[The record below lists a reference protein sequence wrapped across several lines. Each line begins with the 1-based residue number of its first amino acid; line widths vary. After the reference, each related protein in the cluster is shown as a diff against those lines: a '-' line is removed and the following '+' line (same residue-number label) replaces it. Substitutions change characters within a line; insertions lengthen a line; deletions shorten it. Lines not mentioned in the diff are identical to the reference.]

1 MNKTKRITIYDLAK
15 ELGISGSYVSRA
27 LNDHPTTSEKM
38 REMVKQKAKE
48 LNYKHNTSAAN
59 LRQGNSKIIGII
71 VPKINETFF
80 ANVIAGIEEICS
92 KYKYH
97 IIICQSEEN
106 LKKEKEAIDTLI
118 KQNVDC
124 IMISLSQETKTNA
137 HLLDI
142 LANKIHLIQFDRV
155 DESVESYII
164 KNDNK
169 IAAFNGVEHLIKMG
183 YERIAHI
190 GGPVYLNIYADR
202 KQGYREALLKAKH
215 TLFDD
220 EIDNIAL
227 SRTDAKTIA
236 LKLLSKQDRPD
247 AFFTSS
253 DQAALGVIQAAKE
266 LNISIP
272 KDLGVLGFQDE
283 EFSSFI
289 SPNLSSINQQ
299 SKQIGISAANLFFKT
314 ILKNKVKT
322 TESSTEIIN
331 CELMIRESSYRKIAK
346 KFTKTPE

>member
-1 MNKTKRITIYDLAK
+1 MSKTKRITIYDIAK

-38 REMVKQKAKE
+38 REVVKQKAKS

-80 ANVIAGIEEICS
+80 ANVIAGVEEVCS

-124 IMISLSQETKTNA
+124 IMISLSQETKTST

-142 LANKIHLIQFDRV
+142 LDNKIHLIQFDRV
-155 DESVESYII
+155 DESVESFII

-169 IAAFNGVEHLIKMG
+169 IAAFNGVKHLINMG

-190 GGPVYLNIYADR
+190 GGPDFLNIYAER
-202 KQGYREALLKAKH
+202 KQGYREALVNAKK
-215 TLFDD
+215 TIFED
-220 EIDNIAL
+220 EINNIAL
-227 SRTDAKTIA
+227 SRVDAKTIT
-236 LKLLSKQDRPD
+236 LKLLSKENRPD

-253 DQAALGVIQAAKE
+253 DQAALGVMQAAKE
-266 LNISIP
+266 LNVSIP

-289 SPNLSSINQQ
+289 SPSLSSVNQQ
-299 SKQIGISAANLFFKT
+299 SKQMGISAANLYFKT
-314 ILKNKVKT
+314 ILRNKNKVSAPTVEVIDCK
-322 TESSTEIIN
+322 II
-331 CELMIRESSYRKIAK
+331 IRESSERKIAK
-346 KFTKTPE
+346 KFTKTSK

>member
-1 MNKTKRITIYDLAK
+1 MSKIKRITIYDIAK

-38 REMVKQKAKE
+38 RELVKQKAKS

-80 ANVIAGIEEICS
+80 ANVIAGIEEVCC

-106 LKKEKEAIDTLI
+106 LKKEREAIDTLI

-124 IMISLSQETKTNA
+124 IMISLSQETKTNV
-137 HLLDI
+137 HLLEI
-142 LANKIHLIQFDRV
+142 LENKIHLIQFDRV
-155 DESVESYII
+155 DESVESFII

-169 IAAFNGVEHLIKMG
+169 IAAFNGVKHLIDMG
-183 YERIAHI
+183 YEKIAHI
-190 GGPVYLNIYADR
+190 GGPDFLNIYAER
-202 KQGYREALLKAKH
+202 KQGYFEALMDARK
-215 TLFDD
+215 TIFEG
-220 EIDNIAL
+220 EISNIAL
-227 SRTDAKTIA
+227 SRFEAKTIA
-236 LKLLSKQDRPD
+236 LKLLNKENRPD

-289 SPNLSSINQQ
+289 SPTLSSINQQ
-299 SKQIGISAANLFFKT
+299 SKQMGISAANLYLKS
-314 ILKNKVKT
+314 IYKNKDKT
-322 TESSTEIIN
+322 LKPSIEIID
-331 CELMIRESSYRKIAK
+331 CKLIVRESSGRKLK
-346 KFTKTPE
+346 